1 VSKGFKEQTYLSSIS
16 RVSAQFMRGFFQVIP
31 TASTSDAHADKLSVV
46 DVSDKEFDNS
56 PPDLDAAVRL
66 GYESDLADDEPIN
79 MVSEDEGGDLDGAD
93 SKESNE
99 PRRKRRR
106 TLEVPVTVQ
115 RRLAGDIR
123 RKELGK
129 ALDTIEKFIKS
140 RKTAFPGGDHGLQAQ
155 RARAIQSYL
164 QLIVRK
170 GFKGVN
176 ASEMAAMTHGFGKTN
191 GGRLIRQW
199 GNNWMKNQELP
210 LSERGCHVKV
220 TSLLDDPNISNE
232 ILSYLRSNKWATH
245 PKKLA
250 AFHNNELLPAEAEK
264 YVKNIVDKE
273 MPRAMKRHLE
283 LELFP
288 RICMKVGKGI
298 SVSTARR
305 WMFRHGFH
313 YMQYKKALYF
323 DGHERPDVVHYR
335 QNIFLPAMEKYRLR
349 LVEYE
354 IGEVSKE
361 VSKPFLPGV
370 RKLVLCAHD
379 ESTMQAN
386 DGMKAGWG
394 PEGEQPLLKKGP
406 GRGSHRSDIIC
417 STFGWLKEAGQ
428 QLEYGKNY
436 DGYWTGELFVQQ
448 VSGFNFFE

>member
-1 VSKGFKEQTYLSSIS
+1 
-16 RVSAQFMRGFFQVIP
+16 
-31 TASTSDAHADKLSVV
+31 
-46 DVSDKEFDNS
+46 
-56 PPDLDAAVRL
+56 
-66 GYESDLADDEPIN
+66 
-79 MVSEDEGGDLDGAD
+79 
-93 SKESNE
+93 
-99 PRRKRRR
+99 
-106 TLEVPVTVQ
+106 
-115 RRLAGDIR
+115 
-123 RKELGK
+123 
-129 ALDTIEKFIKS
+129 
-140 RKTAFPGGDHGLQAQ
+140 
-155 RARAIQSYL
+155 
-164 QLIVRK
+164 
-170 GFKGVN
+170 
-176 ASEMAAMTHGFGKTN
+176 
-191 GGRLIRQW
+191 
-199 GNNWMKNQELP
+199 MKNQELL
-210 LSERGCHVKV
+210 LSKRGRHVKV
-220 TSLLDDPNISNE
+220 ASLLDDPDISSE

-250 AFHNNELLPAEAEK
+250 AFHNNELLPSEAEK
-264 YVKNIVDKE
+264 YIKKVVDKE
-273 MPRAMKRHLE
+273 MPHAMKRHLE

-288 RICMKVGKGI
+288 RIRMKVGKGI

-335 QNIFLPAMEKYRLR
+335 QKVFLPAMEKYRHR

-354 IGEVSKE
+354 VGKVSEV
-361 VSKPFLPGV
+361 VLKPLPPGV

-417 STFGWLKEAGQ
+417 STVGWLKEAGQ

-436 DGYWTGELFVQQ
+436 DGYWTGELFVKQ
-448 VSGFNFFE
+448 VP